1 MIKIEVEHDT
11 QTFKHTSLT
20 FEMAEQ
26 GLDQLRRK
34 IETLDAEIK
43 AHLEEDKILNTIDH
57 AQN

>member
-1 MIKIEVEHDT
+1 MIKIEVEHET

-26 GLDQLRRK
+26 GLDQIRRK

-43 AHLEEDKILNTIDH
+43 AHLEEDKILNTI
-57 AQN
+57 N

>member
-1 MIKIEVEHDT
+1 MIKIEVEHET
-11 QTFKHTSLT
+11 QTFWATASS
-20 FEMAEQ
+20 FELAEQ
-26 GLDQLRRK
+26 ELDKIKRK